1 MFFKVSNLDQ
11 RIRRPKGH
19 ADICRAPATGHA
31 PISAGCVMPE
41 YQPVSSVHL
50 SAIERPACP
59 ACNRNRMLLSKL
71 EAGPPGFD
79 YRTFECQK
87 CGRVE
92 TTVVASGPMTPVMRG
107 WLAGELKP
115 PT

>member
-1 MFFKVSNLDQ
+1 
-11 RIRRPKGH
+11 
-19 ADICRAPATGHA
+19 
-31 PISAGCVMPE
+31 MPE
-41 YQPVSSVHL
+41 YQPVSSAYL
-50 SAIERPACP
+50 SAIERPRCP
-59 ACNRNRMLLSKL
+59 TCDQNRMLLSKL
-71 EAGPPGFD
+71 EAGTSGFD

-92 TTVVASGPMTPVMRG
+92 TMIVSSDPTQAGVDG